1 MKTHIPKVVMNE
13 KKWFIVDA
21 DGKRIGRLA
30 TEIAAVLRGKHKPTF
45 TPHIDTGDFVVV
57 INAEK
62 IAYTGAKYTDKIYY
76 HHSQYPNGFKEET
89 MRKLLMTKPESV
101 IKKAVWGMLPK
112 ERLGRDMYKK
122 LKVYVGSDHPH
133 KAQSPVAMPKF

>member
-1 MKTHIPKVVMNE
+1 MKTHIPKVEMNE

-21 DGKRIGRLA
+21 NGKNIGRLA
-30 TEIAAVLRGKHKPTF
+30 SSIAAILRGKHKPTF
-45 TPHIDTGDFVVV
+45 TPHLDTGDFVVV

-62 IAYTGAKYTDKIYY
+62 VAYTGAKFTDKLYY
-76 HHSQYPNGFKEET
+76 HHSQYPNGLKTET
-89 MRKLLMTKPESV
+89 MRKLLMVKPEMV

-122 LKVYVGSDHPH
+122 LKVYTGSDHPH
-133 KAQSPVAMPKF
+133 KAQGPVAMPKI